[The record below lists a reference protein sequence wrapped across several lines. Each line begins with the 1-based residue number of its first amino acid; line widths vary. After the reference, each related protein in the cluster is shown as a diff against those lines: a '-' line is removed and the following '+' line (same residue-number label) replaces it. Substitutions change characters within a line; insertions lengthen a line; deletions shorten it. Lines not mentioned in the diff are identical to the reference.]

1 MRYVRCL
8 AIIALVGVLI
18 AGSTGIAAAKG
29 PPEGNPGKGPHG
41 HGKNQNF
48 VGNVTSACEG
58 NITFTAKQG
67 WEVTMTLTEGTA
79 YMVPSVAKG
88 KVDFAGFIE
97 AIGGNITALEG
108 RRIGARGAGVVEGP
122 EGMYTG
128 DATRILVY
136 PGAFQKQVRAR
147 LHAHRTGVVTAFS
160 TDGNGNI
167 TIVDVHGV
175 SHTFTMSG
183 NQTIYRPQGMTASDV
198 EVDESF
204 VTVVTTGDP
213 KLGPPAKAIV
223 IHRGGIPEGWPGW
236 TPAPTPTPEPGEPDL
251 IISEKYEEWTGS
263 GGNATY
269 AVFYTVKNAGNATAP
284 AGHDVGLTVDGSGME
299 TKEVTVSL
307 APDEEHSDSFVI
319 ALTLSGES
327 DDVEVCADV
336 DSDVAESDETNN
348 CLSNEVGP
356 SHTPTTTT

>member
-1 MRYVRCL
+1 MRYIRCL

-18 AGSTGIAAAKG
+18 VGSVSTAAAKG
-29 PPEGNPGKGPHG
+29 PPEDNPGKGPQG

-58 NITFTAKQG
+58 NITFTGKQG
-67 WEVTMTLTEGTA
+67 WEVTLALTDGTT

-97 AIGGNITALEG
+97 AVGGNITALEDN
-108 RRIGARGAGVVEGP
+108 RIAAKGTGVVEDP
-122 EGMYTG
+122 EGVYTG

-136 PGAFQKQVRAR
+136 PGAFQKQLRAR

-160 TDGNGNI
+160 TAGDGSI
-167 TIVDVHGV
+167 TIADVHGV

-183 NQTIYRPQGMTASDV
+183 NQTVYRPQGMTASDV
-198 EVDESF
+198 EVNESF

-213 KLGPPAKAIV
+213 KLGPPAKAVV
-223 IHRGGIPEGWPGW
+223 IHQGGIPEGWPGW
-236 TPAPTPTPEPGEPDL
+236 TPTLTPEPGEPDL
-251 IISEKYEEWTGS
+251 IISDKYEEWTGS

-269 AVFYTVKNAGNATAP
+269 TVSYTVKNVGNATAA
-284 AGHDVGLTVDGSGME
+284 AGYSVGLTVDGSSME
-299 TKEVTVSL
+299 TKEVTLSL
-307 APDEEHSDSFVI
+307 APGEEHSDSFAA
-319 ALTLSGES
+319 ALTLSEGS

-336 DSDVAESDETNN
+336 DSDVAESDEANN
-348 CLSNEVGP
+348 CLTNVVVEP
-356 SHTPTTTT
+356 TPTPTT